1 MDQATREVS
10 PEMRKLITERYR
22 QMTPNERFQKMLD
35 LNDFVKATQMTA
47 VRSQYPEADEFEVK
61 MRVASRWVRNPE
73 LLKAAF
79 GWDVSEK
86 GY

>member
-1 MDQATREVS
+1 MDLKRDTA
-10 PEMRKLITERYR
+10 PEIEALVIERYR

-35 LNDFVKATQMTA
+35 LNAFVTQTQISAVKAA
-47 VRSQYPEADEFEVK
+47 HPDADEFEIK

-79 GWDVSEK
+79 GWDVNEK

>member
-1 MDQATREVS
+1 MSSAEKLQQMHELNMFVTQTQITAVKS
-10 PEMRKLITERYR
+10 AHPEA
-22 QMTPNERFQKMLD
+22 
-35 LNDFVKATQMTA
+35 NDFE
-47 VRSQYPEADEFEVK
+47 VR

-79 GWDVSEK
+79 GWDVSAK

>member
-1 MDQATREVS
+1 MDSRPRDLSLEMEQRIVDAYRKMTNRE
-10 PEMRKLITERYR
+10 RT
-22 QMTPNERFQKMLD
+22 QKMLD
-35 LNDFVKATQMTA
+35 LNRAITLTQIAAIRKAH
-47 VRSQYPEADEFEVK
+47 PEADEHEIR

-79 GWDVSEK
+79 GWDVSEM